1 MNTENQICDLS
12 VIILAFNTANN
23 LSILLPIVRQILND
37 INISYEIIVVDE
49 NATQETLSI
58 VNENL
63 CSLLTPDIKGYGS
76 ALQAGIKKAHGIY
89 ILTMEADLT
98 YSPDFIQIL
107 WDTHQSADII
117 IASRYIRG
125 GRAMM
130 PLSRL
135 VLSRIL
141 NQVFSRGLDLKVRD
155 MSSGYRLY
163 KASTIRRKLYKSK
176 DFNILQEI
184 LVNALIEGYIVS
196 EIPFTYQPRQHG
208 SSHARV
214 FKFGIKYT
222 QTFYDLW
229 KLRNSIAS
237 ADYDARAFET
247 FMPPQRYWQ
256 RQRFKHVI
264 QMIRDENKC
273 LDVGCGSSRILGALP
288 KGSIGLDIQMRKLR
302 YSRIY
307 NKIYV
312 NGSAT
317 SLPFA
322 NKSINCVICSQVIEH
337 IPRGSVLSELDRV
350 LLPNGLLILGTP
362 DYSNWEWILIEKL
375 YKLILPQ
382 AYADE
387 HITHYTYQEIIYE
400 FVEKRG
406 YKMKDR
412 RYILKGELILSL
424 RKPK

>member
-1 MNTENQICDLS
+1 MFPQKSS
-12 VIILAFNTANN
+12 VN
-23 LSILLPIVRQILND
+23 LSIIIPALNEGKNLSLLLPKLRDILRVL
-37 INISYEIIVVDE
+37 NITYEIIIVTECADLETKTSIQE
-49 NATQETLSI
+49 NHCNLLSP
-58 VNENL
+58 E
-63 CSLLTPDIKGYGS
+63 SKGYGV
-76 ALQAGIKKAHGIY
+76 ALKSGIQGAQGNY
-89 ILTMEADLT
+89 ILTMDADLSH
-98 YSPDFIQIL
+98 SPDFIVTL
-107 WDTHQSADII
+107 WDARKRADII
-117 IASRYIRG
+117 IASRYVSG
-125 GRAMM
+125 GRAIM

-135 VLSRIL
+135 VLSKIL

-184 LVNALIEGYIVS
+184 LVNALIEGYTVS
-196 EIPFTYQPRQHG
+196 EVPFTYQPRLHG
-208 SSHARV
+208 YSHARV
-214 FKFGIKYT
+214 FRFGIKYT

-322 NKSINCVICSQVIEH
+322 NESINCVICSQVIEH

-387 HITHYTYQEIIYE
+387 HITHYTYQELINE
-400 FVEKRG
+400 FIGKRD
-406 YKMKDR
+406 YRIEARK
-412 RYILKGELILSL
+412 YIMQGELILSL

>member
-184 LVNALIEGYIVS
+184 LVNALIEGYTVS
-196 EIPFTYQPRQHG
+196 EVPFTYQPRLHG